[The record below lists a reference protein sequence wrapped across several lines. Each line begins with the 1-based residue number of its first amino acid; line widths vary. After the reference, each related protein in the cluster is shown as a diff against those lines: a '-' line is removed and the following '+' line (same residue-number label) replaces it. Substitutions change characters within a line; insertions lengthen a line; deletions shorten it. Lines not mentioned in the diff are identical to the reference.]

1 MNKKLTMDKRFG
13 PTLVLILVIF
23 FILAYAGTLVMVFVK
38 EELGIFWTLTLLI
51 VPLVIIIV
59 LISVY
64 IERLKE
70 IEEEEKDDLNQY

>member
-1 MNKKLTMDKRFG
+1 MDKRFG

-23 FILAYAGTLVMVFVK
+23 FILVYAGSLFMVFIK
-38 EELGIFWTLTLLI
+38 EELGIFWTLILLI
-51 VPLVIIIV
+51 VPLVIIIA

-70 IEEEEKDDLNQY
+70 IDEEEKDDLSQY

>member
-1 MNKKLTMDKRFG
+1 MNKRFG

-23 FILAYAGTLVMVFVK
+23 FILAYAGSLVTVFIK
-38 EELGIFWTLTLLI
+38 EDLGIFWTLILLI
-51 VPLVIIIV
+51 VPLVIIIA

-64 IERLKE
+64 IERIKE

>member
-1 MNKKLTMDKRFG
+1 MDKRFG

-23 FILAYAGTLVMVFVK
+23 FILVYAGSLVTVFIK
-38 EELGIFWTLTLLI
+38 EELGIFWTLILLI
-51 VPLVIIIV
+51 VPLIIIIA

-70 IEEEEKDDLNQY
+70 IDEEEKDDLNQY

>member
-1 MNKKLTMDKRFG
+1 MDKRFG

-23 FILAYAGTLVMVFVK
+23 FILVYAGSLVTVFIKEGLGTL
-38 EELGIFWTLTLLI
+38 WTLILLI
-51 VPLVIIIV
+51 VPLVIIIA

-70 IEEEEKDDLNQY
+70 IDEEEKDDLNQY